1 MRMIFNLITQE
12 QICGKVQYLD
22 NILEARNLTKDFGGL
37 VAVKDV
43 SFNVH
48 SGEIIGLIGPN
59 GAGKTTVFNL
69 ITGIE
74 RIQSG
79 EVFFEGINISKLKP
93 HEICKLGISRTYQS
107 VRPFLNHT
115 VRENVS
121 VGAIYGRNS
130 DGLDWNKRVDQVLDL
145 LELHRKENLL
155 ARNLPIEERKMV
167 EVGRALAADP
177 KILMLDEPMAGLNA
191 TEISKFVEL
200 MKKLNVEE
208 KLTIVIVEH
217 VMKAISSACSRV
229 VVMHHGEILAEG
241 SPENVLSDERV
252 IEVYLGESYTR
263 KNQGIDE
270 KSENGNTPA

>member
-1 MRMIFNLITQE
+1 
-12 QICGKVQYLD
+12 LD

-37 VAVKDV
+37 VAVKNV
-43 SFNVH
+43 SFIVH
-48 SGEIIGLIGPN
+48 PGEIIGLIGPN

-74 RIQSG
+74 KIQSG
-79 EVFFEGINISKLKP
+79 EVFFEGTNISKLKP
-93 HEICKLGISRTYQS
+93 HSICKIGIARTYQS

-130 DGLDWNKRVDQVLDL
+130 NGLDWKQRVDQVLDL
-145 LELHRKENLL
+145 LELRGKENLL
-155 ARNLPIEERKMV
+155 AKNLPIEERKMV

-177 KILMLDEPMAGLNA
+177 KILMLDEPMAGLTA
-191 TEISKFVEL
+191 TEISKFVDL
-200 MKKLNVEE
+200 MKKLNIEE
-208 KLTIVIVEH
+208 KLTILIVEH

-252 IEVYLGESYTR
+252 IEVYLGESYAKKKQETEVENR
-263 KNQGIDE
+263 
-270 KSENGNTPA
+270 NGNTPA

>member
-1 MRMIFNLITQE
+1 MLLVYFLNFLQGTLQRIFFDRYLAQCKNAFMRMIFNLITQK
-12 QICGKVQYLD
+12 QICGQVQYLD

-115 VRENVS
+115 VRENLS

-177 KILMLDEPMAGLNA
+177 KILDAG
-191 TEISKFVEL
+191 
-200 MKKLNVEE
+200 
-208 KLTIVIVEH
+208 
-217 VMKAISSACSRV
+217 
-229 VVMHHGEILAEG
+229 
-241 SPENVLSDERV
+241 
-252 IEVYLGESYTR
+252 
-263 KNQGIDE
+263 
-270 KSENGNTPA
+270 